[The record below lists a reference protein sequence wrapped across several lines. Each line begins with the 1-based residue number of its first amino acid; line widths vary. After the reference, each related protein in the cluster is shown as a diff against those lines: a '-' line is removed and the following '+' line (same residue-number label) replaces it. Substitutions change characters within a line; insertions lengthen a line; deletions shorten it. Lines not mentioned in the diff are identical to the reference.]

1 MLATILNEYWKLAI
15 AQALLLCTLP
25 HKIYRSTLVKGG
37 EKNSKYM
44 YAGKVIR
51 SNFSSKKRFLLSKK
65 QLCILQNHF
74 LERNHTSF
82 DLAIHVFVSV
92 DAGTCGW
99 MYWLSCANQSPLR

>member
-1 MLATILNEYWKLAI
+1 MLARILNEYLKLAV
-15 AQALLLCTLP
+15 AEALFLCTLP
-25 HKIYRSTLVKGG
+25 HTSYRSTLVKEG

-51 SNFSSKKRFLLSKK
+51 LNFSSKKRFLLSKK
-65 QLCILQNHF
+65 QLRILQNHF

-82 DLAIHVFVSV
+82 DLAIHVFASV
-92 DAGTCGW
+92 DVGTCGW